1 MDDSPVETEKGLNL
15 YTGWESHIV
24 FIKKDSNNT
33 KKQKKQ
39 IENMENN
46 NILFSNTNCF

>member
-15 YTGWESHIV
+15 YTGLESHIV
-24 FIKKDSNNT
+24 FIKKKIAIT
-33 KKQKKQ
+33 QKK
-39 IENMENN
+39 NKKNKENN